1 VLTICQYELY
11 KLEKTDKVGL
21 SCASTI
27 ELCSDTEELSENV
40 LEKFFPNDKEIILDF
55 S

>member
-11 KLEKTDKVGL
+11 KLEKTDEVGP

-27 ELCSDTEELSENV
+27 ELCSHTEELTENV
-40 LEKFFPNDKEIILDF
+40 LDKFFPNDKEINLDF